1 MKLRL
6 STMTTTDTVTPSNKV
21 SGLQVR
27 GLQGGKCI
35 KVQQAYTCDF
45 IPVDKAYIPTRKT
58 ALQWPHLKHI
68 ANELPPLQS
77 CDIGLLI
84 GYDCP
89 LALAPLEVIIGIEN
103 EPFAQKTELG
113 WSIIGLCNPHRDR
126 QGSQSFI
133 HRVSVKELSV
143 PSANDV

>member
-1 MKLRL
+1 
-6 STMTTTDTVTPSNKV
+6 MTTTDTVTPSNKV

-68 ANELPPLQS
+68 ANELPSLQS

-89 LALAPLEVIIGIEN
+89 LALAPLEVIIGTEN